1 MNVEVDLKF
10 VKSKGFHQYVKE
22 GAELIAE
29 SVVRRRIE
37 RSVRHFNAALPRKMI
52 SVVETITVEG
62 CVCVCV
68 CH

>member
-29 SVVRRRIE
+29 KCEKEDRKKCEAFQCS
-37 RSVRHFNAALPRKMI
+37 AASQDDQR
-52 SVVETITVEG
+52 G
-62 CVCVCV
+62 
-68 CH
+68 